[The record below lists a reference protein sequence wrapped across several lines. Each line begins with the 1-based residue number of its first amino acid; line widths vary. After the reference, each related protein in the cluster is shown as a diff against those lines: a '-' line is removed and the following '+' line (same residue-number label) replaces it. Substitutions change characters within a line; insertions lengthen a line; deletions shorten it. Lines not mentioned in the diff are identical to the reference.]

1 MEDYGQLTKE
11 ELINLLK
18 LKEQEYKQ
26 SLSTL
31 EISQYRLEQKNRD
44 LLENLSDTVYE
55 VTSNGTILFLSNSI
69 ERLMGY
75 KRDDIIGENFLSI
88 VHPDDLPLVK
98 NTLTNLH
105 DTDGDFIE
113 FRCFSK
119 SGSELWV
126 KTSVKAIY
134 EGKEVV
140 GCRGTLN
147 NINQRKLNEL
157 TIKEQNNRLR
167 AIVDAIPDYI
177 FISDR
182 QGTYLEYETKSVE
195 LLYPAEKL
203 IGVTVREVFDAE
215 TAELHI
221 QKINECLDKMERISY
236 EYSGLRKGETLHFKA
251 HISPIDENRV
261 LRFVRDITD
270 LVKK

>member
-31 EISQYRLEQKNRD
+31 EISLYRLELKNRD

-75 KRDDIIGENFLSI
+75 KRDEIIGENFLSI
-88 VHPDDLPLVK
+88 VHPDDLPMVT
-98 NTLTNLH
+98 NALTNLH

-113 FRCFSK
+113 FRCYTN

-167 AIVDAIPDYI
+167 AIVDAIPDLI

-236 EYSGLRKGETLHFKA
+236 EYSGLRNGETLHFKA